1 MPEAK
6 LRKDNWHVVTIV
18 SLFFKYF
25 LKIIFLIVIQI
36 KYKILTHGIII
47 IIYIFLY
54 IKNYS
59 TKRDT
64 MVTTCK
70 RSLRSFALGMIP
82 FSFSCIS
89 LSKKSYN
96 SKNIPMNV
104 EFIGML
110 HFILLWLVIII
121 ANNQA
126 SCILFWYPVIFK
138 KPFYC

>member
-59 TKRDT
+59 TKRGT
-64 MVTTCK
+64 MVTICK
-70 RSLRSFALGMIP
+70 
-82 FSFSCIS
+82 
-89 LSKKSYN
+89 
-96 SKNIPMNV
+96 
-104 EFIGML
+104 
-110 HFILLWLVIII
+110 
-121 ANNQA
+121 
-126 SCILFWYPVIFK
+126 
-138 KPFYC
+138 